1 MNDTDLIRRLMMGA
15 AAGLAGTM
23 ALQGV
28 RGASQ
33 KYLPDTMEPTWV
45 EPSEFMVDKVESAL
59 PENAQEKIPGGV
71 ETAAGASLGMGY
83 GATAGALYAAFRD
96 PGANPLI
103 DGTVLGL
110 ATWAA
115 GYLGWMPALGL
126 MPPVTEQGT
135 AEAVGPAV
143 RHALYGVAVVG
154 AYNLLAELVD

>member
-1 MNDTDLIRRLMMGA
+1 MKDTDLTRRLMLGA
-15 AAGLAGTM
+15 TAGVAGTM
-23 ALQGV
+23 VLQGV

-33 KYLPDTMEPTWV
+33 KYLPGTMEPTWV
-45 EPSEFMVDKVESAL
+45 EPSEFMVDRAESAL
-59 PENAQEKIPGGV
+59 PDKAQEKVPGAV
-71 ETAAGASLGMGY
+71 ETAAGAGLGLGY
-83 GATAGALYAAFRD
+83 GGTAGALYAAFRD

-103 DGTVLGL
+103 DGAVLGL

-115 GYLGWMPALGL
+115 GYLGWMPALDL
-126 MPPVTEQGT
+126 MPAVTEQGT